1 MYSILIK
8 DKNALYR
15 FLTVKQE
22 VMKEVSQEVTD
33 PDTNEVRTET
43 ILVGTGE
50 YETVTYSTLDKDELE
65 AKCIELLN
73 SYKATDFMPIDTL
86 EYSTDLIWKSKDPI
100 S

>member
-15 FLTVKQE
+15 FLTIKRE
-22 VMKEVSQEVTD
+22 IMKEISQEITD

-43 ILVGTGE
+43 TSVGTGE

-86 EYSTDLIWKSKDPI
+86 EYSTDLIWKSKDVI